1 MAYWENSVFLWAH
14 KKLSIA
20 LVQYYPK
27 KCKLVKVWRV
37 SGQKTTFLAIF
48 AIVLYRTALE
58 KSYQTKY
65 TVHYFDIV
73 CLLLNF
79 LYQMAYCLQMTR
91 MKNWN
96 RIKSELDRTKSVNQP
111 RCHLLRHDCGGGE
124 GLMERVLSVL
134 RGHIRAAGLRI
145 DFCYWPL
152 AWLLVQQRHLTLHSH
167 NLTQYQLSI
176 RH

>member
-111 RCHLLRHDCGGGE
+111 RCHLLRHDCRGGRGGWDRE
-124 GLMERVLSVL
+124 GSLLYWEVTSPGQLDIELTFVTDPWPGL
-134 RGHIRAAGLRI
+134 TGTGAAI
-145 DFCYWPL
+145 
-152 AWLLVQQRHLTLHSH
+152 
-167 NLTQYQLSI
+167 
-176 RH
+176 